1 MSWSQARSS
10 FYVLLFA
17 SFLRKSFRMD
27 QNGSEWIR
35 MAWPC
40 WNLGKPRGLK
50 RIRSAIGQSSAM
62 DSVPWSFFSDG
73 FRVEKWR
80 VDRCLVYWCLL
91 VVLNVAARFI
101 EIYIFVH
108 TSSHRAVAFL
118 SNSEDWIGREYQRG
132 LGGGI
137 SWIDFLKM
145 ESNGSDTVKECRRG
159 DEAGQAKANCAVD
172 FPQLLRNLGILWKRT
187 VISNQDLLELL
198 SHHVTSWLRMKIWQ
212 EYI

>member
-1 MSWSQARSS
+1 MANAFQQQQVLIVFWPKSDYVMITSPI
-10 FYVLLFA
+10 VLLCPSFCIFFA
-17 SFLRKSFRMD
+17 KII

-40 WNLGKPRGLK
+40 RNLGKPRELK

-101 EIYIFVH
+101 EIYILFIH
-108 TSSHRAVAFL
+108 TSSHRVVSFL
-118 SNSEDWIGREYQRG
+118 GNSENWIGREYQRG

-137 SWIDFLKM
+137 SWIDFSKM
-145 ESNGSDTVKECRRG
+145 ESNGSDTVKECKRG
-159 DEAGQAKANCAVD
+159 DEAGQAKANCAVG
-172 FPQLLRNLGILWKRT
+172 FP
-187 VISNQDLLELL
+187 
-198 SHHVTSWLRMKIWQ
+198 
-212 EYI
+212 